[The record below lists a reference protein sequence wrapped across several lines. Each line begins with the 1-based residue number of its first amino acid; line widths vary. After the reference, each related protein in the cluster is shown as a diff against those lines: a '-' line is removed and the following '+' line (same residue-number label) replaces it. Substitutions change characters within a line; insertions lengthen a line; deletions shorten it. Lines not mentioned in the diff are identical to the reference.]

1 MSAKKILLVEDEKH
15 IAEGII
21 LNLEQEGYEIA
32 WASDGNQAIEIYG
45 HAKYDLIILDIMLPG
60 TDGLEVCRRIRSKL
74 GTEPIMFLTA
84 RDSLDDKKDG
94 LAIGG
99 DDYITK
105 PFDIEE
111 LILRIKAIF
120 RRQAWLR
127 TETAVGDIYNFSGGS
142 IDFKKFTAT
151 GRGGVFRLSN
161 KESLLLKLFTEHPDE
176 VLSRSMILDAV
187 WGYNAFPSNR
197 TVDNFILR
205 FRKNFEPDP
214 SNPIYFHTE
223 FGTGYKFTPQG
234 KDEHD

>member
-1 MSAKKILLVEDEKH
+1 MSAKRILLVEDEKH

-21 LNLEQEGYEIA
+21 LNLEQEGYEIV
-32 WASDGNQAIEIYG
+32 WASDGNQALEYYSHG
-45 HAKYDLIILDIMLPG
+45 KYDLIILDIMLPG
-60 TDGLEVCRRIRSKL
+60 IDGLEVCRRIRNKL

-84 RDSLDDKKDG
+84 RDSLDDRKDG
-94 LAIGG
+94 LTIGA

-105 PFDIEE
+105 PFDLEE

-127 TETAVGDIYNFSGGS
+127 TESAVGDVYKFPGGTV
-142 IDFKKFTAT
+142 DFKKFTAE
-151 GRGGVFRLSN
+151 GKNGVFRLSN

-176 VLSRSMILDAV
+176 VLSRSVILDAV
-187 WGYNAFPSNR
+187 WGYNAYPSNR

-214 SNPIYFHTE
+214 SHPIYFHTE
-223 FGTGYKFTPQG
+223 FGTGYKFTPRG
-234 KDEHD
+234 AKTND